1 MKIANP
7 VNFFSGIFNFL
18 KEVKMEAKK
27 VNWPTR
33 QRTINDTLIVIVFS
47 VVVAAFLSVF
57 DNIFQALLKKF
68 L

>member
-1 MKIANP
+1 MKIVNP
-7 VNFFSGIFNFL
+7 VNFFFGIFNFL

-33 QRTINDTLIVIVFS
+33 QRTVNDTLLVIVFS
-47 VVVAAFLSVF
+47 VVVAVFLSVF

-68 L
+68 I